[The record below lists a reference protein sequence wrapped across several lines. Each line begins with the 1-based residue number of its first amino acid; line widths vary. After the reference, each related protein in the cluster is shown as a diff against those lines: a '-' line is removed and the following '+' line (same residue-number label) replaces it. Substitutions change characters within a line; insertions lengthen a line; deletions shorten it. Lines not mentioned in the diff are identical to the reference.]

1 LEKVLFSATT
11 FNENNDDLGN
21 NAGSIVAS
29 LPPSYPGTIIG
40 GTGLFVG
47 AVGYVDVTTITGS
60 TLVPAESGLIDSPYA
75 QAGYITQKIN
85 VVTNIP
91 LPVAP

>member
-1 LEKVLFSATT
+1 LF
-11 FNENNDDLGN
+11 N
-21 NAGSIVAS
+21 
-29 LPPSYPGTIIG
+29 
-40 GTGLFVG
+40 G

-60 TLVPAESGLIDSPYA
+60 TLTPVDETLGVFIDATFP

-85 VVTNIP
+85 VVTNVP